1 MSKIIIITDDG
12 KSKKYNKKSKKKSK
26 KEIVNKVMN
35 KTLDVMEG
43 IAKFGQQIDKMTDG
57 TPKLSKFQQGDI
69 MGLPPQVK
77 KRRYT
82 KRKKNKRVKYK
93 KKKAIAQD
101 IDSPIKEEG
110 WDFSKIGRRMMKDE

>member
-1 MSKIIIITDDG
+1 MNKIIIITDDG
-12 KSKKYNKKSKKKSK
+12 KSKKSKKKSK
-26 KEIVNKVMN
+26 KGIVNKVMN

-69 MGLPPQVK
+69 MGLPTQVK

-82 KRKKNKRVKYK
+82 MRKKNKRVKYK
-93 KKKAIAQD
+93 KKKAIDQD
-101 IDSPIKEEG
+101 FD
-110 WDFSKIGRRMMKDE
+110 WDFSKIGRRMMKNE